1 MKRVIVLSAL
11 VAASAPS
18 LAAAHP
24 SIPSVFAKLGRVHTI
39 GAVAISPDGT
49 MLAWSEAIE
58 AKRGKKTV
66 SSDAIY
72 VAPSGDASA
81 AKRIAGCMG
90 GRCDDADFA
99 WSPNSKRLAFLR
111 TTAGQG
117 ELIVATPASG
127 AVRQVTSHSQGPLTT
142 PRWSP
147 DGRQIA
153 VLYTKGAPKAPGPLN
168 PLARDAGVLGSVVHE
183 QRIAVTS
190 PGGAP
195 LRLVSPADLYVY
207 EYDWS
212 PHGTTFAASAAHG
225 SGDDNWWVA
234 NLYTIAVGSGRT
246 KLIHHPALQMAS
258 PRWSGDG
265 KRIAYIGGLMSD
277 ESITGGDCYVVP
289 AGGGAA
295 VDVTPN
301 AKASVT
307 TIAWN
312 GSTSR
317 LLLTYLQGGRMG
329 VAMVD
334 ADTKVAR
341 SRWSAQEMIFGNSL
355 GGFVSGDTGLS
366 VSADGTRSAI
376 VRQSFTK
383 PPEIGVG
390 PIGAW
395 RPFTARN
402 AATPHV
408 LARARSLTW
417 TSDGFTPQGW
427 LLYPDGYSADKKYP
441 MVVVIHGGPSY
452 AHEAVFPNGPDA
464 VAAMLSSQGY
474 FVFEPNPRGSYGQG
488 EAFTR
493 ANVRDFGYG
502 DLRDILT
509 GIDAAERSAPIDDAR
524 VGIYGH
530 SYGGYMSMWAVTQTH
545 RFHAA
550 VSGAGLSDWLSYY
563 GTNNISTWMLPF
575 FGTSVYD
582 DPAVYAKSSPIA
594 FITHETTPMLVLSG
608 DRDAEVPITQSYEYW
623 NALKWRHVPTEFVV
637 YPDEGHAFTK
647 IPDQIDVARR
657 LVGWF
662 DRWLREK

>member
-111 TTAGQG
+111 TTAGQA

-341 SRWSAQEMIFGNSL
+341 SRWSAQEMIFGIA
-355 GGFVSGDTGLS
+355 
-366 VSADGTRSAI
+366 SAASSPAI
-376 VRQSFTK
+376 RASPSRRT
-383 PPEIGVG
+383 
-390 PIGAW
+390 
-395 RPFTARN
+395 
-402 AATPHV
+402 
-408 LARARSLTW
+408 ARARRSCGSRSRSPPRSGSARSGRGDPSPRATPRRRTSSRARAASRGRATASRRRAGCCTRTATPLTRNTRW
-417 TSDGFTPQGW
+417 
-427 LLYPDGYSADKKYP
+427 
-441 MVVVIHGGPSY
+441 
-452 AHEAVFPNGPDA
+452 
-464 VAAMLSSQGY
+464 SS
-474 FVFEPNPRGSYGQG
+474 
-488 EAFTR
+488 
-493 ANVRDFGYG
+493 
-502 DLRDILT
+502 
-509 GIDAAERSAPIDDAR
+509 
-524 VGIYGH
+524 
-530 SYGGYMSMWAVTQTH
+530 
-545 RFHAA
+545 
-550 VSGAGLSDWLSYY
+550 
-563 GTNNISTWMLPF
+563 
-575 FGTSVYD
+575 
-582 DPAVYAKSSPIA
+582 
-594 FITHETTPMLVLSG
+594 
-608 DRDAEVPITQSYEYW
+608 
-623 NALKWRHVPTEFVV
+623 
-637 YPDEGHAFTK
+637 
-647 IPDQIDVARR
+647 
-657 LVGWF
+657 
-662 DRWLREK
+662 